1 MIINEFRNWM
11 GIMNEQKPSNGN
23 GEIISRILSTTEG
36 DAGAGSE
43 SVGAS
48 GGSSTVV

>member
-1 MIINEFRNWM
+1 VNKNLPMAM
-11 GIMNEQKPSNGN
+11 GRLSLGY
-23 GEIISRILSTTEG
+23 LSTAGG

-43 SVGAS
+43 SVRAS